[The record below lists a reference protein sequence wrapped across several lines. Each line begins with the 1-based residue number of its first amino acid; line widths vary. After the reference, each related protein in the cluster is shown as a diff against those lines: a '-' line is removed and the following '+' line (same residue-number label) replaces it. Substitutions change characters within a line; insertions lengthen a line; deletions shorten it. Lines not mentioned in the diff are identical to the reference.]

1 MQENGYG
8 LTPFEQDSLFDRID
22 KNKDG
27 RISFNEFIHELIN
40 RL

>member
-1 MQENGYG
+1 MQENGYYLG
-8 LTPFEQDSLFDRID
+8 QFEQDLLFNRID

>member
-1 MQENGYG
+1 MQKNCYY
-8 LTPFEQDSLFDRID
+8 LSQFEEDLLFNRID
-22 KNKDG
+22 KNRDG